1 MMLVFEQRVQRFIQS
16 QAVDWFALIPGTNM
30 LYFTGLDY
38 HLGKRPIL
46 ILFSASRTLA
56 LVPLLEA
63 GKTREA
69 LPHAHL
75 ITWTDTEG
83 YAHAMRELIAAAGL
97 DRAGMLGVDGYT
109 MRVFEYLALNAAG
122 LPAERIRDVGR
133 DLLLFRAIK
142 TQDEIDAMQQ
152 AVRISELALDALRQ
166 WVRPGMTEKQIA
178 QRLMEEQRQRGAHD
192 VAFEPIVL
200 VGPRSAL
207 PHGNPGDHTLQED
220 DILLIDFGCKVD
232 HYPSDITR
240 TFLLGQVSEQVKAM
254 YDAVYAA
261 NAAARAVAAPGVTW
275 GAVDKAA
282 RDVIEAAGFGP
293 YFTHRT
299 GHGLGL
305 DGHELPQIAS
315 GEDAVLEPGMVFTI
329 EPGIYIPGVGGVRI
343 EDDMVVTTDG
353 VFSLTSYPRERSS

>member
-1 MMLVFEQRVQRFIQS
+1 MAQLYKERIQRFLQS
-16 QAVDWFALIPGTNM
+16 QAIDWLALIPGTNM
-30 LYFTGLDY
+30 LYFTGLEY
-38 HLGKRPIL
+38 HLSKRPIV
-46 ILFSASRTLA
+46 ILFSASRTIG

-69 LPHAHL
+69 LPNAHL
-75 ITWTDTEG
+75 ITWTDAEG

-97 DRAGMLGVDGYT
+97 DRGGVLGVDGYT
-109 MRVFEYLALNAAG
+109 MRVFEYLALNAAE
-122 LPAERIRDVGR
+122 LPPQRIRDVGR

-142 TQDEIDAMQQ
+142 TPDEIDAMQQ
-152 AVRISELALDALRQ
+152 AVRISEQALEAVMA
-166 WVRPGMTEKQIA
+166 WVEPGMTEKQIA
-178 QRLMEEQRQRGAHD
+178 QRLMEEQRKRGASEA
-192 VAFEPIVL
+192 AFEPIVL
-200 VGPRSAL
+200 VGARSAL
-207 PHGNPGDHTLQED
+207 PHGIPGDYALQTD
-220 DILLIDFGCKVD
+220 DILLIDFGCKVN

-240 TFLLGQVSEQVKAM
+240 TFLRVQVSSQVKAM
-254 YDAVYAA
+254 YDAVHAA
-261 NAAARAVAAPGVTW
+261 NAAARAAAAPGVTW

-329 EPGIYIPGVGGVRI
+329 EPGVYIPGVGGVRI
-343 EDDMVVTTDG
+343 EDDMVVTADG
-353 VFSLTSYPRERSS
+353 VISLTSYPREHTS

>member
-1 MMLVFEQRVQRFIQS
+1 MTQLFEQRVQRFTQS
-16 QAVDWFALIPGTNM
+16 QSVDWFALIPGTNM

-38 HLGKRPIL
+38 HLGKRPTL
-46 ILFSASRTLA
+46 ILFSASRTLG

-63 GKTREA
+63 SKTREA

-83 YAHAMRELIAAAGL
+83 YAHAMRELMAAAGL
-97 DRAGMLGVDGYT
+97 DRGGVLGVDGYT

-122 LPAERIRDVGR
+122 LPAERIRDIGR

-152 AVRISELALDALRQ
+152 AVRISEQALDALLE
-166 WVRPGMTEKQIA
+166 WIRPGMTEKQIA
-178 QRLMEEQRQRGAHD
+178 QQLMEEQRKLGAGE

-207 PHGNPGDHTLQED
+207 PHGNSGEHPLQEN
-220 DILLIDFGCKVD
+220 DILLIDFGCKVN

-240 TFLLGQVSEQVKAM
+240 TFLLGHVSSQIKAM

-315 GEDAVLEPGMVFTI
+315 GEDAILEPGMVFTI
-329 EPGIYIPGVGGVRI
+329 EPGVYIPDVGGIRI
-343 EDDMVVTTDG
+343 EDDMVVTSDG
-353 VFSLTSYPRERSS
+353 VISLTSYPRERAL